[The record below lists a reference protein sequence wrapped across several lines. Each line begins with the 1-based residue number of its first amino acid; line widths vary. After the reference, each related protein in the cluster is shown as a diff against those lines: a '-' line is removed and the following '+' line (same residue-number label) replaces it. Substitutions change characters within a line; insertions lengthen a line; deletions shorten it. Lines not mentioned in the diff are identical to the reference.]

1 MKDRISKNMLL
12 TCLFGAGV
20 LISGGCL
27 QSEGKPCQ
35 TDSDCKNGL
44 KCCFD
49 SVTGQGTCQES
60 CIAPD
65 AADVDAAAIDAS
77 DLDGA
82 QPDASP
88 DAAEMDASEPDA
100 AEMDASE
107 PDSGVD
113 ATVDAS
119 PQ

>member
-1 MKDRISKNMLL
+1 
-12 TCLFGAGV
+12 
-20 LISGGCL
+20 
-27 QSEGKPCQ
+27 
-35 TDSDCKNGL
+35 L

-77 DLDGA
+77 DLDGDVDGA

-88 DAAEMDASEPDA
+88 DAADV
-100 AEMDASE
+100 DASE